1 MATAIVDQKYGEVQ
15 TSAAA
20 QRGAACYESWIM
32 YIYDFF
38 VLGFVNRF
46 AWRCPTDK
54 HLLPLFKNN
63 VRTTHLDIG
72 VGTGY
77 YLKNSKIASS
87 VKLTLSDLSPNAIRV
102 AKLRSGRPDAAEMLW
117 DVTQPFPVPEGK
129 YDKFDSVSMYY
140 VLHCVPGPVKNKTIV
155 FENIKNCMTA
165 DGVLTGATVLGKG
178 IQDNFIG
185 KRVRAHCVADGVF
198 DNVDDDAET
207 FINAL
212 RDNFNHVEVEVI
224 GVSFV
229 FKAVG
234 PIF

>member
-1 MATAIVDQKYGEVQ
+1 MSTSIMYKKYGQVQ

-63 VRTTHLDIG
+63 IRTTHLDIG

-77 YLKNSKIASS
+77 YLKNCKIASS

-102 AKLRSGRPDAAEMLW
+102 AKLRSGRPDAGEMLW

-129 YDKFDSVSMYY
+129 YDKFDSVSMFY
-140 VLHCVPGPVKNKTIV
+140 VLHCVPGPVKNKTVV

-198 DNVDDDAET
+198 GNVDDDAET

-224 GVSFV
+224 GVSLV
-229 FKAVG
+229 FKAVD